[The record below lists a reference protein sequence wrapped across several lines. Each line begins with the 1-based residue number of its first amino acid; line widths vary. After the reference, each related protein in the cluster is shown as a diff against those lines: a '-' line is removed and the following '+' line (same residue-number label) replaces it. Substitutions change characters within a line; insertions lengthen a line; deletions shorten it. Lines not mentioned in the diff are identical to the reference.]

1 MLPDAI
7 DTKRVEKSA
16 LLYSR
21 GILFDIFPCFTHN
34 IKDKFAYSIDIS
46 LILYYNLRENNGGK
60 EMRSF
65 NYSAFKEQKWD
76 SDILGLIAAIY
87 KEAGKQEQY
96 LKQRPQEME
105 KLIEIA
111 KIQSTEASNAIEGIV
126 TTSTRIKQL
135 VEEKTT
141 PRNRDEQEIAGYRD
155 VLNVIHES
163 FDAIP
168 ITQNYILQLHKILYS
183 HMNNP
188 LAGRTKSVQNY
199 ISAAYPDGHTEIL
212 FTPLAPYETSESLDR
227 ICEEYNRV
235 IGNLEVEPLIIIPIF
250 IHDFL
255 CIHPFNYGNGRMSRL
270 LTTLLL
276 YQNGFYIGKY
286 ISLEAKI
293 SKNKDLYYSAM
304 SQSQTGWH
312 EGKEDALPFI
322 KYILGTILASYKD
335 FEERTSLVQEKLS
348 ALEMVRMASKSKIG
362 RFNKQ
367 DIRELCPTLSDSS
380 IEGALRKLVA
390 AGELKKEGKGKS
402 TCYFRLN

>member
-1 MLPDAI
+1 
-7 DTKRVEKSA
+7 
-16 LLYSR
+16 
-21 GILFDIFPCFTHN
+21 
-34 IKDKFAYSIDIS
+34 
-46 LILYYNLRENNGGK
+46 
-60 EMRSF
+60 MRSF

-76 SDILGLIAAIY
+76 SGILGLIAAIY

-168 ITQNYILQLHKILYS
+168 ITQNYILQIHKMLYS

-212 FTPLAPYETSESLDR
+212 FTPLAPYETSEAFDR

-255 CIHPFNYGNGRMSRL
+255 CIYPFNDGNGRMSRL

-304 SQSQTGWH
+304 SQS
-312 EGKEDALPFI
+312 
-322 KYILGTILASYKD
+322 
-335 FEERTSLVQEKLS
+335 
-348 ALEMVRMASKSKIG
+348 
-362 RFNKQ
+362 
-367 DIRELCPTLSDSS
+367 
-380 IEGALRKLVA
+380 
-390 AGELKKEGKGKS
+390 
-402 TCYFRLN
+402 

>member
-1 MLPDAI
+1 MFPNAI
-7 DTKRVEKSA
+7 DTKRVEKSS

-21 GILFDIFPCFTHN
+21 GILFDIFPYFAHN

-76 SDILGLIAAIY
+76 SGILGLIAAIY

-105 KLIEIA
+105 KLVEIA

-126 TTSTRIKQL
+126 TTNTRIKQL

-168 ITQNYILQLHKILYS
+168 ITQNYILQLHKMLYS

-212 FTPLAPYETSESLDR
+212 FTSLAPNETSEAFDR

-235 IGNLEVEPLIIIPIF
+235 IGNLEVEPLIIITIF

-255 CIHPFNYGNGRMSRL
+255 CIHPFNDGNGRMSRL

-335 FEERTSLVQEKLS
+335 FEERTSLVQEKLP